1 MDKIIYTRGRT
12 SQEPQSIQF
21 EVSSDMTCIEFRNM
35 CTRMAYSL
43 GYAESSIDIAFPR
56 PKNSSKSSKN
66 ILLD

>member
-43 GYAESSIDIAFPR
+43 GYAESSI
-56 PKNSSKSSKN
+56 
-66 ILLD
+66 